1 MLGQEVNNGAESTPV
16 RDPRAA
22 VPIVRRS
29 IVRSAQRRALVA
41 GTVITLALGAA
52 ACGSSSGGGSSAGGS
67 GNGGGSKGGSCKI
80 GLLLPETKT
89 TRYETQ
95 DRPLFE
101 AKVKQL
107 DSSCVVDYV
116 NAQQDQNTQISQVR
130 SAITKGDKVI
140 VLDAVNGDADAGVV
154 NQAKRAG
161 IPVVAYD
168 RLAAGPISYYVSFD
182 NVKVGQLQG
191 QALVDA
197 MKKNGDQ
204 PGSKIVMINGS
215 PDDPN
220 AAQFKK
226 GAHSVI
232 DNSGFTVAKE
242 YDTQG
247 WVPTT
252 ANQEMSSALTAVGAS
267 NVKGVYVANDGMAAG
282 VVSALQHA
290 NVNPLPPVTGQ
301 DAQLDG
307 IQRVIAGQQ
316 AVTIYKAIKPEAEK
330 AAEVAVALAKGQS
343 VQGDTNVKNAS
354 GNSVPSTLLE
364 PVAVT
369 ASNIKDTVV
378 KDGFWKITQICTSQ
392 FASACA
398 KAGLS

>member
-1 MLGQEVNNGAESTPV
+1 
-16 RDPRAA
+16 
-22 VPIVRRS
+22 
-29 IVRSAQRRALVA
+29 VA

-52 ACGSSSGGGSSAGGS
+52 ACGGSSGGGGGSAAGGS
-67 GNGGGSKGGSCKI
+67 SSSGGGGSKGGSCKI

-107 DSSCVVDYV
+107 DSSCTVDYV

-154 NQAKRAG
+154 NQAKRAN

-168 RLAAGPISYYVSFD
+168 RLAAGPVAYYVSFD
-182 NVKVGQLQG
+182 NNKVGQLQG

-197 MKKNGDQ
+197 MKKAGDK
-204 PGSKIVMINGS
+204 PGSAIVMINGS

-220 AAQFKK
+220 AAQFKA

-232 DNSGFTVAKE
+232 DKSGFKVAKE

-252 ANQEMSSALTAVGAS
+252 ATQEMSSALTAVGAN

-316 AVTIYKAIKPEAEK
+316 AVTIYKAIKPEADK

-354 GNSVPSTLLE
+354 GDSVPSTLLQ

-369 ASNIKDTVV
+369 PSNVKDTVV
-378 KDGFWKITQICTSQ
+378 KDGFWKISQICTSQ
-392 FASACA
+392 YASACA

>member
-1 MLGQEVNNGAESTPV
+1 VHAA
-16 RDPRAA
+16 PR
-22 VPIVRRS
+22 RL
-29 IVRSAQRRALVA
+29 LVA
-41 GTVITLALGAA
+41 GTLLGLTLGAA
-52 ACGSSSGGGSSAGGS
+52 ACGGSSGGSASS
-67 GNGGGSKGGSCKI
+67 NNKGGSCKI

-95 DRPLFE
+95 DKPLFE
-101 AKVKQL
+101 AKVKAI

-140 VLDAVNGDADAGVV
+140 VLDAVNGAADAGVV
-154 NQAKRAG
+154 NQAKRAN

-168 RLAAGPISYYVSFD
+168 RLASGPISYYVSFD

-197 MKKNGDQ
+197 MKNNND
-204 PGSKIVMINGS
+204 PAGSQIVMINGS

-220 AAQFKK
+220 AGQFKQ

-232 DNSGFTVAKE
+232 DKSGFKVAKE

-252 ANQEMSSALTAVGAS
+252 ANQEMSAALTAVGAS

-290 NVNPLPPVTGQ
+290 HVSPLPPVTGQ

-343 VQGDTNVKNAS
+343 VKGDTTVKNAT
-354 GNSVPSTLLE
+354 GNDVPSTLLN

-369 ASNIKDTVV
+369 AANVKDTVV
-378 KDGFWKITQICTSQ
+378 KDGFWKVSQICTSQ
-392 FASACA
+392 YAQACT

>member
-1 MLGQEVNNGAESTPV
+1 
-16 RDPRAA
+16 
-22 VPIVRRS
+22 
-29 IVRSAQRRALVA
+29 VRSAQRQALVA
-41 GTVITLALGAA
+41 GTVLALALGAA
-52 ACGSSSGGGSSAGGS
+52 ACGSSSGGGSTSSGGS

-140 VLDAVNGDADAGVV
+140 VLDAVNGAADAGVV

-168 RLAAGPISYYVSFD
+168 RLASGPISYYVSFD

-197 MKKNGDQ
+197 MKKNGDK
-204 PGSKIVMINGS
+204 PGSDIVMINGS

-220 AAQFKK
+220 AAQFKS

-232 DNSGFTVAKE
+232 DKSGFKVAKE

-252 ANQEMSSALTAVGAS
+252 ANQEMSSALTALGAN

-290 NVNPLPPVTGQ
+290 HVNPLPPVTGQ

-307 IQRVIAGQQ
+307 IQRVITGEQT
-316 AVTIYKAIKPEAEK
+316 VTIYKAIKPEAEK

-343 VQGDTNVKNAS
+343 VQGDTTVKNAT
-354 GNSVPSTLLE
+354 NNDVPSTLLN

-369 ASNIKDTVV
+369 KQNVKDTVI
-378 KDGFWKITQICTSQ
+378 KDGFWSITQICTSQ

-398 KAGLS
+398 KLGLS

>member
-1 MLGQEVNNGAESTPV
+1 V
-16 RDPRAA
+16 RT
-22 VPIVRRS
+22 
-29 IVRSAQRRALVA
+29 AQRRALVA
-41 GTVITLALGAA
+41 GTLVALALGSV
-52 ACGSSSGGGSSAGGS
+52 ACGSSSGGSSTAGGGSSGSAGGS
-67 GNGGGSKGGSCKI
+67 SKGGSCKI

-95 DRPLFE
+95 DRPDFE
-101 AKVKQL
+101 AKVKQIA
-107 DSSCVVDYV
+107 SNCVVDYV
-116 NAQQDQNTQISQVR
+116 NAQQDQNTQVSQMR
-130 SAITKGDKVI
+130 SALTKGDKVI

-161 IPVVAYD
+161 VPVIAYD

-197 MKKNGDQ
+197 MKKAGDP

-220 AAQFKK
+220 AAQFKQ

-232 DNSGFTVAKE
+232 DKSGFKVAKE

-252 ANQEMSSALTAVGAS
+252 ATQEMASALTAVGAN

-307 IQRVIAGQQ
+307 IQRVLAGQQ

-330 AAEVAVALAKGQS
+330 AAEVAVALAQGKS
-343 VQGDTNVKNAS
+343 VQGDTTVKNAT
-354 GNSVPSTLLE
+354 GNSVPATLLQ

-369 ASNIKDTVV
+369 ASNVKDTVV
-378 KDGFWKITQICTSQ
+378 KDGFWTIQQICTSQ

>member
-1 MLGQEVNNGAESTPV
+1 
-16 RDPRAA
+16 
-22 VPIVRRS
+22 
-29 IVRSAQRRALVA
+29 VA
-41 GTVITLALGAA
+41 GTVLALALGAA
-52 ACGSSSGGGSSAGGS
+52 ACGSSSGGGSTSSGGS

-140 VLDAVNGDADAGVV
+140 VLDAVNGAADAGVV

-168 RLAAGPISYYVSFD
+168 RLASGPISYYVSFD

-197 MKKNGDQ
+197 MKKNGDK
-204 PGSKIVMINGS
+204 PGSDIVMINGS

-220 AAQFKK
+220 AAQFKS

-232 DNSGFTVAKE
+232 DKSGFKVAKE

-252 ANQEMSSALTAVGAS
+252 ANQEMSSALTALGAN

-290 NVNPLPPVTGQ
+290 HVNPLPPVTGQ

-343 VQGDTNVKNAS
+343 VQGDTTVKNAT
-354 GNSVPSTLLE
+354 GDSVPSTLLQ

-369 ASNIKDTVV
+369 RDNVLQTVV
-378 KDGFWKITQICTSQ
+378 KDGFWKISQICTSQ

-398 KAGLS
+398 KAGLH